1 MGLKRI
7 HFRDR
12 QSGGLVPES
21 IPAEGALRWFYQTR
35 LGFLL
40 TLFCARRASFCH
52 LYGWWQERPAS
63 RRRIAPFA
71 ARFII
76 DLDEV
81 EFPPDQYASFNA
93 FFSRRLKPEARP
105 FAQAPEV
112 LCAPADGKVLVCPC
126 LGEHTLLPVKGALVP
141 VARILGSGEEARPYA
156 GGAALVVR
164 LAPYDYHRYHF
175 PDSGRAG
182 SSRLLAGLYHSV
194 NPLALERVP
203 RIFALNRRMLTVL
216 DADHFGRVAY
226 VEVGA
231 FAVGSMVQ
239 TYAPGPVAR
248 GQEKGYFQFG
258 GSTLVLFFEPGRVVF
273 DEDLLRDSAQGLE
286 VHVKTGSRI
295 GRGVSPELSR

>member
-1 MGLKRI
+1 MGLERI

-35 LGFLL
+35 LGYLL

-63 RRRIAPFA
+63 RLRIAPFA
-71 ARFII
+71 ARYII

-81 EFPPDQYASFNA
+81 EFPPDQYPSFNA

-141 VARILGSGEEARPYA
+141 VAQILGSGEEARPYA

-182 SSRLLAGLYHSV
+182 PSRLLEGRYHSV

-203 RIFALNRRMLTVL
+203 RIFALNRRVLTLL
-216 DADHFGRVAY
+216 DSDHFGQVAY

-258 GSTLVLFFEPGRVVF
+258 GSTLVLFFEPGRVIF
-273 DEDLLRDSAQGLE
+273 DPDLVADSAQGLE

-295 GRGVSPELSR
+295 GQHP